1 MGSTTHKMDV
11 SLQENGL
18 EQLKAYAN
26 AFREIAIQESQK
38 IKSTYSTIYEKI
50 MAKFQ
55 SLTPEAKI
63 AIGSTTLLAFTALIF
78 YVTKTKKAPKSSK
91 NSETDIPA
99 ETYEKLKADITKE
112 ILLNESFTSE
122 KPQNFV
128 LDKLEEVEKE
138 LSKIISDLP
147 SFIEEMNELKTEQ
160 EFSKCSISAQK
171 KMHEHLHEKIEEI
184 LTSSKKID
192 QMQDQVNFRQNQQD
206 CKIDDLERTLDDF
219 MNKSA
224 ELENCQVRPSNQ
236 HLSSFKENV
245 MNEVEDWVRSNNQN
259 EKRKM
264 ENELNKIKEEN
275 FIINESAS
283 RNEQIVAQEMRDLH
297 LMLQD
302 SEKRLK
308 SQMCQLEDRMNST
321 RNQTNIADQN
331 KTFTFDGPQLNKL
344 PPSSNT
350 SGVSMAQSID
360 ERPGSPQHKSTPL
373 ENSEIRKVFPS
384 KIRPPNSEYTPMA
397 KQLSKNKIQM
407 NCTDECKVENGCG
420 DVIEI
425 ENLANCQKS

>member
-1 MGSTTHKMDV
+1 MGSTTQKMDV
-11 SLQENGL
+11 SLQETLKKLSNQTRVIT
-18 EQLKAYAN
+18 EQQAQN
-26 AFREIAIQESQK
+26 
-38 IKSTYSTIYEKI
+38 IKSLSLSI
-50 MAKFQ
+50 MAKINA
-55 SLTPEAKI
+55 LTFEGKI
-63 AIGSTTLLAFTALIF
+63 AIGSTTLLALTALVF
-78 YVTKTKKAPKSSK
+78 YYKKPNNHSKTSK
-91 NSETDIPA
+91 NSTTDIA
-99 ETYEKLKADITKE
+99 DETYEKLKADITKE
-112 ILLNESFTSE
+112 ILLNESITSE

-224 ELENCQVRPSNQ
+224 ELGNCQSPSNQ

-264 ENELNKIKEEN
+264 DSELNKIKEEN
-275 FIINESAS
+275 FVMNESAS

-308 SQMCQLEDRMNST
+308 SQMCQLEDRMNS
-321 RNQTNIADQN
+321 RNQSTLDQNN
-331 KTFTFDGPQLNKL
+331 KTFTFDRPQLNKL
-344 PPSSNT
+344 PSSSNT
-350 SGVSMAQSID
+350 SGVSMTQSTVD
-360 ERPGSPQHKSTPL
+360 EPGSPQHKSTPL
-373 ENSEIRKVFPS
+373 EKSEIRKVFPS
-384 KIRPPNSEYTPMA
+384 KIRPPNSEHTPMA
-397 KQLSKNKIQM
+397 KQLNKNKIQV
-407 NCTDECKVENGCG
+407 NCNDECKIENGCG
-420 DVIEI
+420 DNTIEI
-425 ENLANCQKS
+425 ENLANCQKL

>member
-99 ETYEKLKADITKE
+99 EIYEKLKADITKE

-245 MNEVEDWVRSNNQN
+245 MNEVEEWVRSNNQN

-308 SQMCQLEDRMNST
+308 SQMCQLGDRMNS
-321 RNQTNIADQN
+321 RNQSTFDQNN
-331 KTFTFDGPQLNKL
+331 KTFTFDRPQLNKL
-344 PPSSNT
+344 PSSSNT
-350 SGVSMAQSID
+350 SGVSMTQSTVD
-360 ERPGSPQHKSTPL
+360 EPGSPQHKSTPL
-373 ENSEIRKVFPS
+373 EKSEIRKVFPS
-384 KIRPPNSEYTPMA
+384 KIRPPNSEHTPMA
-397 KQLSKNKIQM
+397 KQLNKNKIQV
-407 NCTDECKVENGCG
+407 NCNDECKIENGCG
-420 DVIEI
+420 DNTI
-425 ENLANCQKS
+425 ENL